1 MRKIAGDAKNVRA
14 LLSGAKYAID
24 YFQRE
29 YRWQAKQIT
38 ELLNDLANKFLE
50 NYEVGDE
57 RSAVERYGHHFLG
70 SIIISDKDG
79 QKFLIDG
86 QQRLT
91 SLTLL
96 LIFLHHKLEDEE
108 QRRQLADL
116 IFSQRFGRR
125 SFNFNVPEREPA
137 MDALYMRM
145 PFDDRDQSES
155 VNNIIGRYNDIE
167 EQFSDEIADAALPYF
182 TDWLIENVHL
192 VEITAYSDDD
202 AYTIFETMNDR
213 GLSLT
218 PTEMLKGYLLTNIE
232 EPKVRARATDIW
244 RQRVSDLNGLGKEE
258 DADAIK
264 AWLRSQYAEN
274 IRERKAGASPQDFD
288 LIGTEFHRWVHE
300 HEDRLSLTASTAF
313 ADFIEKQ
320 FSVYARHYLRIRAAA
335 ETLTPGLEYIFYN
348 ALSKFTLQYPVLL
361 APLTLE
367 DSEIETLRK
376 LRVVSRY
383 LDILIAR
390 RIWNFRSIDYSTVQ
404 YTMFIIMKDIRGR
417 SALAVAELLTAK
429 LAEEKEVFASND
441 RFHLH
446 GGNGRQVRRILA
458 RFTSFLEEQSGLPSH
473 LTEYVQ
479 RRGKSG
485 YEVEHIWA
493 NHPER
498 HKDEFEH
505 AADFQDYRNRIGGLL
520 LLPKSFNTSYGDLPY
535 DEKRRHYRGQNILA
549 QSLCADTYDHNPGFK
564 RFLQNA
570 GLNFQPHDKF
580 KKAEIEERSRLYQKL
595 AETIWNPAL
604 LLRDAQSV
612 IGV

>member
-1 MRKIAGDAKNVRA
+1 MRKIAGDAKNIRA
-14 LLSGAKYAID
+14 LLSSAKFGID

-50 NYEVGDE
+50 SYDPGDE
-57 RSAVERYGHHFLG
+57 RSAVERYGHYFLG
-70 SIIISDKDG
+70 SIIISEKEG

-86 QQRLT
+86 QRRLT

-116 IFSQRFGRR
+116 IFSQRFGKR
-125 SFNFNVPEREPA
+125 SFNLNVPEREPA
-137 MDALYMRM
+137 MDALYTQL

-155 VNNIIGRYNDIE
+155 VLNIIGRYNDIE
-167 EQFSDEIADAALPYF
+167 EQFSDQISGAALPYF
-182 TDWLIENVHL
+182 ADWLIENVHL

-232 EPKVRARATDIW
+232 DPEIRARATDVW
-244 RQRVSDLNGLGKEE
+244 RQRVSDLTKLGKDE

-288 LIGTEFHRWVHE
+288 LIGTEFHRWIHE
-300 HEDRLSLTASTAF
+300 HEDRLSLTTSAAF
-313 ADFIEKQ
+313 VDFIENQ
-320 FSVYARHYLRIRAAA
+320 YSTYARHYMQIRAAA
-335 ETLTPGLEYIFYN
+335 ETLTPGLEPILYN
-348 ALSKFTLQYPVLL
+348 ALSKFTLQYPVIL
-361 APLTLE
+361 APLTLK
-367 DSEIETLRK
+367 DSETDKLRK
-376 LRVVSRY
+376 FKVVSRY

-404 YTMFIIMKDIRGR
+404 YTMFNIMKDIRR
-417 SALAVAELLTAK
+417 MPVLEVANFLTAK
-429 LAEEKEVFASND
+429 LAEENEVFASNE

-473 LTEYVQ
+473 FSEYVQ
-479 RRGKSG
+479 RRGKGG

-493 NHPER
+493 NHPEQ
-498 HKDEFEH
+498 HKDEFDH
-505 AADFQDYRNRIGGLL
+505 AADFQEYRNRIGGLL
-520 LLPKSFNTSYGDLPY
+520 LLPKSFNTSFGDLPY
-535 DEKRRHYRGQNILA
+535 NEKRAHYRGQNLLA
-549 QSLCADTYDHNPGFK
+549 QTLCADTYERNPGFQ
-564 RFLQNA
+564 RFLDRST
-570 GLNFQPHDKF
+570 LDFRPYEKF
-580 KKAEIEERSRLYQKL
+580 GKGEIEQRTKLYQKL
-595 AETIWNPAL
+595 AETIWDPAL
-604 LLRDAQSV
+604 LLKDAES
-612 IGV
+612 